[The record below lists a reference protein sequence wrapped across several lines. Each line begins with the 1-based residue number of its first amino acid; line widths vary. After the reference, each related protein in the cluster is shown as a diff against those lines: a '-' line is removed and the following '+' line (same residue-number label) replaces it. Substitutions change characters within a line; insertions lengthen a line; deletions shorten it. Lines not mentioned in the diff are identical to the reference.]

1 MVAGVVVVVVVVVLV
16 VWVVVVGLTVES
28 QSCDRL
34 WDKIVVE
41 LSEVPPSSKWILN
54 VFCQRATGLI
64 TCHKPNNVPQ
74 A

>member
-1 MVAGVVVVVVVVVLV
+1 MVAGGGVVGVVVVV
-16 VWVVVVGLTVES
+16 WVAVVGVTVES

-34 WDKIVVE
+34 CHKLVVE
-41 LSEVPPSSKWILN
+41 LSEVSPSSKWILN

-64 TCHKPNNVPQ
+64 TCHRPNNVPL